1 MDPIKTAV
9 TKKVTHALEDA
20 FDIESGTTEI
30 TTIEHSTELVETP
43 MYDAKDSEIEAEY
56 QGVLDKAM
64 GTFERL
70 QDEMDGIEGRYLPR
84 LAEVSAQFL
93 NLGLNVVKEKA
104 RLKEH
109 KDKLQGKKT
118 APPTTV
124 NQNLFIERNELLQ
137 LIRDKKNNESQ

>member
-1 MDPIKTAV
+1 METKTLV
-9 TKKVTHALEDA
+9 TKKVSHALEDA

-30 TTIEHSTELVETP
+30 TTVETTTDLVQSP
-43 MYDAKDSEIEAEY
+43 LYDDKDVEIEAEY

-64 GTFERL
+64 DTFDRL
-70 QDEMDGIEGRYLPR
+70 QDEMEGIEGRFLPR

-109 KDKLQGKKT
+109 KDKLLGKKN

-124 NQNLFIERNELLQ
+124 NQNVIIERNELLQ
-137 LIRDKKNNESQ
+137 MLRERAKNES